1 MLAMHQ
7 DIQDRVVSELN
18 EVYESA
24 TTPSTNES
32 ISKLDYMEK
41 VIKET
46 MRLLPVGP
54 FLGRQCLADTDIS
67 MYATMRAIIIY
78 IIVKFCW
85 HRYLHHTCRI
95 NDIVGIPSFA

>member
-7 DIQDRVVSELN
+7 DIQDRIVCELS
-18 EVYESA
+18 EVYQSA
-24 TTPSTNES
+24 TSTSTTES

-54 FLGRQCLADTDIS
+54 FLGRQCLGDTQLS
-67 MYATMRAIIIY
+67 MYNGSARIIPL
-78 IIVKFCW
+78 K
-85 HRYLHHTCRI
+85 
-95 NDIVGIPSFA
+95 IPLIS